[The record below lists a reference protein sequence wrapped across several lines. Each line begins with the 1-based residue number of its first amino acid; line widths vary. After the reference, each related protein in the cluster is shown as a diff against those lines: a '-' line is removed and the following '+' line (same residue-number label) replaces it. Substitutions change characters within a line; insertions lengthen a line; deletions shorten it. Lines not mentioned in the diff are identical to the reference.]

1 MVTIVYQG
9 SKNRLAKY
17 IIPIL
22 NKLIKENNCEIFIDA
37 CCGGANIIAN
47 TKYPIICNKKYG
59 FDNNKYLI
67 ALFDKIKF
75 DNLEYIHIDENEY
88 KKVKQDFLLGN
99 NTYEDWYYG
108 YVGFL
113 FSYGTVFMDSYA
125 RGNDNKGNPRNM
137 GKERYTNL
145 FNQKEALKDTIFTV
159 QNIFD
164 INLDKLNKNML
175 IYIDPPYK
183 DTKQYNRQKFDT
195 EKFWNLVRE
204 MSKRCI
210 VVVSE
215 YEAPNDFIT
224 IWKKDLLQNINRK
237 ALDRQLAT
245 EKLFVIKDYWWKYE

>member
-113 FSYGTVFMDSYA
+113 FSYGGLFWGVYA
-125 RGNDNKGNPRNM
+125 RGTDAKGNPRNM
-137 GKERYTNL
+137 GRERYNNL
-145 FNQKEALKDTIFTV
+145 INQKEALKDTIFTI

-183 DTKQYNRQKFDT
+183 DTKQYNKQKFDT

-204 MSKRCI
+204 MLKRCI

-224 IWKKDLLQNINRK
+224 IWEKEIVQNINKR
-237 ALDRQLAT
+237 LDTNTQL
-245 EKLFVIKDYWWKYE
+245 EKLFVIKDYWWKYD

>member
-1 MVTIVYQG
+1 MVNIVYQG

-22 NKLIKENNCEIFIDA
+22 NKLIKENNCEVFIDA
-37 CCGGANIIAN
+37 CCGGVNIIAN
-47 TKYPIICNKKYG
+47 PKHSIICNKKYG

-67 ALFDKIKF
+67 ALINKIKF
-75 DNLEYIHIDENEY
+75 NDLDYIHIDENEY

-113 FSYGTVFMDSYA
+113 FSYSGVFMDGYA
-125 RGNDNKGNPRNM
+125 KGCTIKGHPRHW
-137 GKERYTNL
+137 GLERYNNL
-145 FNQKEALKDTIFTV
+145 LNQKEELKTTTFIV
-159 QNIFD
+159 ENIFN

-183 DTKQYNRQKFDT
+183 NAKQDNKEKFDT
-195 EKFWNLVRE
+195 EKFWNLVKE
-204 MSKRCI
+204 MSKKCI

-215 YEAPNDFIT
+215 YEAPNDFIV
-224 IWKKDLLQNINRK
+224 IWEKELLQSINIAKNRQK
-237 ALDRQLAT
+237 AI